1 MKRDRRTNTYTGY
14 TKEAVVAK
22 FEDVYYTNDNPG
34 ETHVV
39 RWFSNDTIPNP
50 DMLTDWQENG
60 LLSSAEL
67 DLSIEVRS
75 KELSAFLNDYMEA
88 QANRSPEQIAEEQ
101 MMARD
106 AFGPDV
112 EVVNV
117 VTGETF

>member
-14 TKEAVVAK
+14 TQEAVVAK
-22 FEDVYYTNDNPG
+22 FQDAYSVG
-34 ETHVV
+34 HVV
-39 RWFSNDTIPNP
+39 RWFSNAQVPNP
-50 DMLTDWQENG
+50 DMIADWYENDLISQEEQVYSLTIRDE
-60 LLSSAEL
+60 
-67 DLSIEVRS
+67 
-75 KELSAFLNDYMEA
+75 ELSAFLNEYMEA
-88 QANRSPEQIAEEQ
+88 QSNRSPEQIREEQ